1 MSWKSLVTAGLL
13 AIVASPVFAAATPQL
28 EITSGGLNAQG
39 NWVWNVRIAPSTTG
53 AAATGGTPLAT
64 ELGFTTARNVVS
76 VTNAAPTT
84 WDTATAGNQ
93 IFTWETTYNT
103 PPKPEGVEA
112 NCTGCTVTSAT
123 TNPTTNGHPTTLVA
137 GALNQIFAALG
148 SKSLVTGDLTTPAG
162 STIGASVPYVQ
173 IITAGPT
180 NTALSASVT
189 LSGAYSGKG
198 RVAESTDG
206 TTTLN
211 YSNFSGAATR
221 TIRNADIN
229 LSGVV
234 DDSDFGIF
242 GGNYAPGVG
251 GKTGGWTIGDF
262 NHDGFVDD
270 SDFGIFGGQYDPT
283 ATPVGTNTPLTVTGV
298 AGGAGAG
305 SGLSAGG
312 AVPEPASM
320 ALMGLALVGGLG
332 IIRRKR

>member
-28 EITSGGLNAQG
+28 EITSGGLDASG
-39 NWVWNVRIAPSTTG
+39 NWVWNVRVAPSTTG

-76 VTNAAPTT
+76 VTNAAPAT

-148 SKSLVTGDLTTPAG
+148 SKSLVTGDLSSPTGTTI
-162 STIGASVPYVQ
+162 SASVPYLT
-173 IITAGPT
+173 ITTLGPT
-180 NTALSASVT
+180 NSALTGSAT

-211 YSNFSGAATR
+211 YSNFSGTATR
-221 TIRNADIN
+221 TIVNGDIN
-229 LSGVV
+229 LDGKA
-234 DDSDFGIF
+234 DGTDFGIF
-242 GGNYAPGVG
+242 AGQYNPAAVGVV
-251 GKTGGWTIGDF
+251 GGWTKGDF
-262 NHDGFVDD
+262 NRDGKVDGT
-270 SDFGIFGGQYDPT
+270 DFGIFAGAYNPSAPAG
-283 ATPVGTNTPLTVTGV
+283 GTNTPLTVTGV

-312 AVPEPASM
+312 AVPEPATM
-320 ALMGLALVGGLG
+320 ALMGLAVLGGLG
-332 IIRRKR
+332 IIRRR